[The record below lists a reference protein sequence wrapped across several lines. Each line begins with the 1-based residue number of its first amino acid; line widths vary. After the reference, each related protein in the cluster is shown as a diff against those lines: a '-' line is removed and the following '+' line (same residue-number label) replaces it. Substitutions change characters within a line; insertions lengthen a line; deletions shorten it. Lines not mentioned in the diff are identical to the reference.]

1 MLGWDWLLALL
12 LFELATGYTPGP
24 NNLLALSIGFSHG
37 YRRALPH
44 ILGVTVGF
52 PLMLLA
58 IGFFLKPLLDHSP
71 LLFEGLKY
79 LSVAFVLTLAW
90 RVATAPV
97 AEEKSEIEEAERQPA
112 APITFWQSVLLQWV
126 NPKAWAGAL
135 SIVTIYT
142 IPGHFTRSMLAAAFV
157 TAFMVFTAVSLWA
170 LAGRFLKG
178 RIRDPRKIRL
188 FNRVMALSLV
198 LSVGMMIF

>member
-1 MLGWDWLLALL
+1 MLGWDWLLALV

-24 NNLLALSIGFSHG
+24 NNLIALSIGFNHG
-37 YRRALPH
+37 YRRTLPH
-44 ILGVTVGF
+44 ILGVTIGF

-79 LSVAFVLTLAW
+79 LSIAFVLYLAW
-90 RVATAPV
+90 KVATAPV
-97 AEEKSEIEEAERQPA
+97 AEEESEIEEAELQPT
-112 APITFWQSVLLQWV
+112 PINFWQSVLLQWV

-142 IPGHFTRSMLAAAFV
+142 IPERFTQSMLAAAFV
-157 TAFMVFTAVSLWA
+157 TVFMVFTAVSLWA

-178 RIRDPRKIRL
+178 AIRDPKKIRL
-188 FNRVMALSLV
+188 FNWTMALLLV
-198 LSVGMMIF
+198 LSVGMMVF